1 MAGRRSTS
9 EQIEGTA
16 LESACAALA
25 SVGITVVAP
34 TGRDREADALLD
46 VVVDDRPFRIAV
58 EAVAYATR
66 GRVADLI
73 DRVRSGQP
81 RDVFP
86 LLVADRITAEAREL
100 LTGAGWSWLD
110 RRGRL
115 HLRGPAVRVDL
126 EVPPETRS
134 NETAGPPVRGR
145 AGLSVAYWLCAR
157 PGRSLS
163 PTKDR
168 ATLRLA
174 PSTVS
179 TTVRRLA
186 EAGLVDDAGAA
197 LLPEL
202 FWELAA
208 VWRPERT
215 WLAQPPEPE
224 HWRNSDPAAPTW
236 RRSGTAA
243 AVAYG
248 APVVTAG
255 SSLLDLYVPGPVA
268 LSIANRRYGTA
279 EPGTSTAVLAVAPV
293 AEVCIDEPD
302 GLNLDGWTAAPLL
315 AVALDLAQD
324 RARGREILDGWKAGD
339 GVWR

>member
-1 MAGRRSTS
+1 MTGRSTS
-9 EQIEGTA
+9 EQIEATA
-16 LESACAALA
+16 VDSARAALA
-25 SVGITVVAP
+25 SVGITVATP
-34 TGRDREADALLD
+34 RGDDPETDALLNAM
-46 VVVDDRPFRIAV
+46 VDDRPFRIAV
-58 EAVAYATR
+58 EAVAYATG
-66 GRVADLI
+66 GRVAELI
-73 DRVRSGQP
+73 DRVPSGRA

-86 LLVADRITAEAREL
+86 LLVADRITADARERL
-100 LTGAGWSWLD
+100 SDAGWSWLD

-134 NETAGPPVRGR
+134 SETAGLPVRGR
-145 AGLSVAYWLCAR
+145 AGLSVAYWLCAH

-168 ATLRLA
+168 AKLRLA

-186 EAGLVDDAGAA
+186 EAGLVDDDGAA

-202 FWELAA
+202 FWELAGA
-208 VWRPERT
+208 WRPERT
-215 WLAQPPEPE
+215 WLVRAPDPE
-224 HWRNSDPAAPTW
+224 HWRNSDPDAPTW

-243 AVAYG
+243 AVAYD
-248 APVVTAG
+248 APIVTTD

-268 LSIANRRYGTA
+268 LSIAKRRYGSA
-279 EPGTSTAVLAVAPV
+279 DPGTSTAVLAVAPV

-302 GLNLDGWTAAPLL
+302 GLNLDGWTAAPRL